1 VKGHEPERRSQPDR
15 LHHTRMVEQ
24 LIEQGR
30 GRLRPL
36 RTRWTGQAGA

>member
-1 VKGHEPERRSQPDR
+1 VKGHEPKRGSQLDR
-15 LHHTRMVEQ
+15 LDHTRLAEQ

-36 RTRWTGQAGA
+36 KIQWKGRAGV